1 MRHVITEGEQVVSE
15 ILVGHGLIDSS
26 PLLPE
31 REGRSQVVILAQPA
45 VTGLAQAV
53 AERLAAEGYGTVSMT
68 LPDGEAA
75 KRMGVIEDVYR
86 RLGTAG
92 VARGDTIVGIGGGA
106 LTDVAGFVAATYM
119 RGIEA
124 VFIPTT
130 LLGAVDAA
138 IGGKSAI
145 NVDGKNLAGVFRHP
159 ARVVVDLDVLAELPE
174 SLLAE
179 GGAEALKT
187 GYIGDPALVA
197 LYETHGLG
205 APLDEVVDRAV
216 TVKAEIVSS
225 DFTERGRRAI
235 LNYGHTIGHAV
246 EVAAGMSHGHAVAI
260 GMVAAATLSE
270 MMTGFAGAAEQRDLI
285 ASLGLP
291 VDAPTVSTT
300 RVEELMAVDKK
311 RDDRGLRFVV
321 LEAVGRPAVVH
332 ADPASVR
339 AALAAV
345 GIEEQ
350 KP

>member
-1 MRHVITEGEQVVSE
+1 VRHVITEGEEVVSE
-15 ILVGHGLIDSS
+15 ILVGPGLIDSS

-31 REGRSQVVILAQPA
+31 RDGRSQVAILTQPV
-45 VTGLAQAV
+45 VTGLGEVV

-106 LTDVAGFVAATYM
+106 LTDAAGFVAATYM

-138 IGGKSAI
+138 IGGKSAV

-159 ARVVVDLDVLAELPE
+159 TRVVVDLDLLAELPE

-179 GGAEALKT
+179 GGAEALKS
-187 GYIGDPALVA
+187 GYIGDPSLVA

-205 APLDEVVDRAV
+205 APLAEVVDRAV
-216 TVKAEIVSS
+216 TVKAEVVSS

-246 EVAAGMSHGHAVAI
+246 EVAAGMSHGDAVAV
-260 GMVAAATLSE
+260 GMVAAAALSE
-270 MMTGFAGAAEQRDLI
+270 MMTGFDGATEQRDLI

-291 VDAPTVSTT
+291 VEAPTVSRA
-300 RVEELMAVDKK
+300 RVEELMALDKK
-311 RDDRGLRFVV
+311 RDDGGLRFVV

-332 ADPASVR
+332 ADPTSVR

>member
-15 ILVGHGLIDSS
+15 ILVGPGLIDDS

-31 REGRSQVVILAQPA
+31 RDGRSRVAILNQPA
-45 VTGLAQAV
+45 VKGLAQAV
-53 AERLAAEGYGTVSMT
+53 AESFAAEGLATVPMT

-75 KRMGVIEDVYR
+75 KQMTVIEDVYR
-86 RLGTAG
+86 RLATAG
-92 VARGDTIVGIGGGA
+92 VARGDSIVAIGGGA
-106 LTDVAGFVAATYM
+106 LTDAAGFVAATYM

-138 IGGKSAI
+138 VGGKSAV

-159 ARVVVDLDVLAELPE
+159 VRVIVDLELLAELPE

-187 GYIGDPALVA
+187 GYIGDPDLVA

-205 APLDEVVDRAV
+205 APLDEVVNRAV
-216 TVKAEIVSS
+216 AVKAEVVSS

-246 EVAAGMSHGHAVAI
+246 EVAAGMSHGHAVAV

-270 MMTGFAGAAEQRDLI
+270 MMTGFDGAGEQRDLI
-285 ASLGLP
+285 ASLGLA
-291 VDAPTVSTT
+291 VDAPTVSMA
-300 RVEELMAVDKK
+300 RAEELMALDKK
-311 RDDRGLRFVV
+311 RDDGGMRFVV

-345 GIEEQ
+345 GIEEHGA
-350 KP
+350 